1 MQNHKINNEMHS
13 LQFIAKKTMEAL
25 TGATGMLQTLIGQGD
40 LAKYIGLYWIYVSY
54 ETYWGST

>member
-40 LAKYIGLYWIYVSY
+40 LAKYIGLY
-54 ETYWGST
+54 